1 MKCQY
6 VIDKFKIID
15 EAINKA
21 KNVSL
26 NDPEL
31 SSMLS
36 SYLVVFISGIY
47 EDIIEYLFTQR
58 AGKNNDKEIENFVKI
73 LIDKQFRNPKYD
85 NIKELIKA
93 LDPKYQSIL
102 QSKIDTK
109 NKEGI
114 NSIVH
119 NKNNVAHG
127 KISNATINDIAIY
140 NNNAIK
146 IFEELENILL

>member
-6 VIDKFKIID
+6 LIAKFEIIDK
-15 EAINKA
+15 AINKA
-21 KNVSL
+21 KNVGL
-26 NDPEL
+26 NDLEL

-58 AGKNNDKEIENFVKI
+58 AGKNNDKEIENFVKT
-73 LIDKQFRNPKYD
+73 LIGKQFRNPEYRK
-85 NIKELIKA
+85 IRELVGS

-102 QSKIDTK
+102 ESKIETK
-109 NKEGI
+109 NKEGL
-114 NSIVH
+114 NSIVY

-127 KISNATINDIAIY
+127 KISNATINDIEIY
-140 NNNAIK
+140 NKNAIK
-146 IFEELENILL
+146 IFEELEHILL